1 MAFKI
6 RRKRKPITHRTK
18 VCAFGWDDGSIVH
31 VWEVRGK
38 TIVYARDYM
47 NRVIDIIDPVFLKE
61 CTEDLFKIS
70 LPSSTQFIV
79 RTVKAQTEV
88 LSIGTI
94 REYANHKEAFM
105 KKEKVIA

>member
-1 MAFKI
+1 MVFKV